1 MTTITIP
8 PFTGPWAESLTQY
21 VELMLGL
28 GRDFRTELALLR
40 AFDHFVIAHGHT
52 GPLIETLILDFAYAP
67 PACTPANAQKR
78 HLVLRR
84 FAQYLRFFDPAT
96 EVPAP
101 LEPSRQPARRLP
113 HIYTDEEV
121 QRLLAATLQLPPF
134 DTLYPFTFYTLLGL
148 LFSTGMRDGE
158 ALALDTD
165 AIDFTSGVLHIRRT
179 KFRKSRY
186 VPVHATTLA
195 VLSEYDQRRRARY
208 PQPNTPAF
216 FVNSKGRRLQYGTLN
231 EVFLHLIRATR
242 LRDPHGDGPRVH
254 DMRHYVTP
262 RIMLRRAASCTA
274 RRPVRVT

>member
-1 MTTITIP
+1 M
-8 PFTGPWAESLTQY
+8 
-21 VELMLGL
+21 
-28 GRDFRTELALLR
+28 ALLR
-40 AFDHFVIAHGHT
+40 AFDHFVIARGHT
-52 GPLIETLILDFAYAP
+52 GPLTETLILDFAYAP

-113 HIYTDEEV
+113 HIYADDEV

-158 ALALDTD
+158 ALAPGYRRHR
-165 AIDFTSGVLHIRRT
+165 FYEWGCCTSAAPNS
-179 KFRKSRY
+179 RKSRY

-195 VLSEYDQRRRARY
+195 VLREYDQRRRTRF
-208 PQPNTPAF
+208 PQPSSPAF

-231 EVFLHLIRATR
+231 EVFLQLIRATSI
-242 LRDPHGDGPRVH
+242 RDSHGDGPRVH
-254 DMRHYVTP
+254 DMRHTFAV
-262 RIMLRRAASCTA
+262 RRVQAWYDAGEDVQQFAPGTGDVSGAC
-274 RRPVRVT
+274 RVREYELLPDGGEPN